1 MKFDKAMHKCDSWLA
16 TQTHHLTKLF
26 FLYIWEGG
34 VTDINMKFLA
44 AETLKIQRAV
54 LFSKDGL
61 TYHNR
66 WSWIFTFEIFDNK

>member
-1 MKFDKAMHKCDSWLA
+1 MWQLIGYANPSLEQAYF
-16 TQTHHLTKLF
+16 
-26 FLYIWEGG
+26 YIWEGG

-44 AETLKIQRAV
+44 AESLKIQRAV